1 LAKAIEKLTAAQ
13 SAFIRSHPPGFLLP
27 GSKVSLDRVQRA
39 IATAFQGFE
48 DRADRLAYIR
58 EVAGNF
64 LDAELQDYA
73 KHIQT
78 LRADT
83 PPQSETEQDQAA

>member
-73 KHIQT
+73 EQT